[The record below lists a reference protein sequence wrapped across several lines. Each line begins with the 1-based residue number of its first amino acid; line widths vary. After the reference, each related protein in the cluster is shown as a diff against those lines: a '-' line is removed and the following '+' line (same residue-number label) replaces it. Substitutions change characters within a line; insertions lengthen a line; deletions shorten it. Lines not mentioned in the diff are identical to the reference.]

1 MRGENALLKMREW
14 SRHSDWN
21 FKNKLL
27 LIEAEYYYTRKEFDK
42 AAVCYEASIKSAQ
55 EHKFKPDEAI
65 ANELAGIFFFQRENY
80 FQSCKFFLR
89 SIQCYKTWGANAAAR
104 RVEDSIVNKFDS
116 DLMQSCQT
124 EISSKLLADV
134 SIETSSKKRHLDDE
148 GVVTSSTS

>member
-27 LIEAEYYYTRKEFDK
+27 LIEAECYNTRKEFDK
-42 AAVCYEASIKSAQ
+42 AAVCYESSIKYAQ

-80 FQSCKFFLR
+80 LTSCMFFLR

-104 RVEDSIVNKFDS
+104 RVEDSMGDKFDS
-116 DLMQSCQT
+116 DLIQACQT
-124 EISSKLLADV
+124 EIASKL
-134 SIETSSKKRHLDDE
+134 
-148 GVVTSSTS
+148 GC